1 MQDSRDMI
9 LTLVVMFL
17 AVAVTIGFTGLCSF
31 NPGKPENGP
40 VREVDAAP
48 FVNVEARRVDYPV
61 RLPKVPEGWTSNST
75 RAGMAAGKQ
84 TTIIGYVT
92 ASGAFIQV
100 TQTDAEAGQLPDDG
114 KNRLRDGTTDVEG
127 TTWTKYEPAEDNVRR
142 VWVGDLG
149 DSRAIIEGTAN
160 DEEFTQLAAALQ
172 KAEPIDPDRTM
183 PDSSQPQ
190 QTASET
196 PSAPAK

>member
-1 MQDSRDMI
+1 MI
-9 LTLVVMFL
+9 LTLVVMFI
-17 AVAVTIGFTGLCSF
+17 AVGLTIGFTGLCSF

-40 VREVDAAP
+40 VHEVDAAS
-48 FVNVEARRVDYPV
+48 FVNMEARRVDYPV
-61 RLPKVPEGWTSNST
+61 RLPKVPEDWVSNST

-100 TQTDAEAGQLPDDG
+100 TQTDAEASQLPDDG
-114 KNRLRDGTTDVEG
+114 KNRRRDGATDVEG
-127 TTWTKYEPAEDNVRR
+127 TTWTQYVPAEDNVRR

-160 DEEFTQLAAALQ
+160 DEEFTQLASALQ
-172 KAEPIDPDRTM
+172 KAEPIDADAPM
-183 PDSSQPQ
+183 PAPSQQ
-190 QTASET
+190 QETASDA
-196 PSAPAK
+196 PAAPAK

>member
-1 MQDSRDMI
+1 M
-9 LTLVVMFL
+9 
-17 AVAVTIGFTGLCSF
+17 
-31 NPGKPENGP
+31 
-40 VREVDAAP
+40 
-48 FVNVEARRVDYPV
+48 
-61 RLPKVPEGWTSNST
+61 
-75 RAGMAAGKQ
+75 
-84 TTIIGYVT
+84 
-92 ASGAFIQV
+92 
-100 TQTDAEAGQLPDDG
+100 G

-172 KAEPIDPDRTM
+172 KAEPIDPDTTM